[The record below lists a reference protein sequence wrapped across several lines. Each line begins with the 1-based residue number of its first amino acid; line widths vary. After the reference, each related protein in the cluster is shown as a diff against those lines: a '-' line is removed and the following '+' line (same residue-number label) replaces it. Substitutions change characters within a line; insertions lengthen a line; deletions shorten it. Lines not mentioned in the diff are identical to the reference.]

1 MRTFRSV
8 TLFTSL
14 IAFTSLHAADAPKP
28 NDKPKRTGAA
38 GPRHA
43 VLLSRSRDS
52 CKMVRIR
59 M

>member
-8 TLFTSL
+8 RLFTSL
-14 IAFTSLHAADAPKP
+14 IAFTLLHAAEAPKP
-28 NDKPKRTGAA
+28 NDKPKRPDAV

-52 CKMVRIR
+52 CKMV
-59 M
+59 